1 MSLPISWMA
10 GFCAEHKL
18 NIKYLIVPSYQV
30 GRQIGEATAMADGAW
45 ANLHFVTLPS
55 LAQEVAAGELSKREL
70 KLLSQPN
77 ALFLVDRVFR
87 RLRDGKRLK
96 YFAKVEATTGILRAL
111 RQSLLA
117 IRMAGLESAD
127 LDPSFFIS
135 AGKGEEMALILRGYE
150 EELSQEKRLDL
161 PGLYRIAIK
170 EARKWRERKP
180 RHRDREYYLYLEDR
194 PLNYLEREFLTA
206 LAGDDLV
213 LVPQDPV
220 FGLERPRRFGAL
232 APDVVATPRA
242 STTPPAVGPSAA
254 PPPSSLRAPSASP
267 MPIAPL
273 AASVPP
279 LPPVQEPKSDA
290 ERLAWLFSPADAPP
304 PLRDDTVELF
314 SAIGPANKCRE
325 ILRRVV
331 SGKIPLDSVE
341 IIHPAGPTYL
351 SLLYTLSMKA
361 GLSLTFADGIPLSFT
376 TPGKVFNGL
385 VEWLEDDY
393 LVSDLCALIEAGA
406 IKLPPGNGEAA
417 LTPLKASRYLKS
429 AMIGWG
435 RERYVPKLEA
445 LIEDIEARAE
455 ADAGADDV
463 EGEGEKRGKKE
474 DRKERAAQQV
484 REVKSLIALVK
495 DFLELVPEENESG
508 TVDFGALCLGVGR
521 FIARFT
527 HLYGELDGEARS
539 LLEAK
544 LEEAAAFKTPPLCW
558 RAALEW
564 IKDVGNSLRVGAS
577 GPAPG
582 HIHVSSWAEG
592 GRSGR
597 PRTFVVGLDQGAFP
611 GAGIQD
617 PILLDEERERLNAF
631 LKTPALRTTHDSLR
645 ENLWAMAR
653 MLAGLRG
660 HVTLSFSAYD
670 IIEERQSFPSSVILQ
685 AARLVT
691 GNADLDYSALG
702 AVLPVARAFLPGEVG
717 QAVDETDW
725 WLGKLAPGGRLR
737 DGLEAVKSNFVLLS
751 RGIFAR
757 GRREKKLVTEF
768 EGRVR
773 IDPREVHPLH
783 NPDILM
789 SASRLELLARCPFA
803 YFLKYILEVEPP
815 AELELDQTRWLDALE
830 RGSLL
835 HEVYARFM
843 REVRK
848 RREKV
853 RETKHRPL
861 IHAIADEVIERYKEE
876 IPPPSESIF
885 EQERKELHETLDVF
899 LAAEEEWEGGGEP
912 LFFEVTFGRKGYG
925 EDSEIGMEEPARL
938 ELGGGRSIPLAGR
951 IDRIDRVG
959 AGRYRVIDYKTGSF
973 SYFEGLR
980 MFGNGRILQHA
991 LYAIAAE
998 QVLQKLSIDARPV
1011 VVESGYYFPT
1021 RRGEGNKILCEIDR
1035 RKFGEL
1041 VAKIISILEKGHF
1054 VVNPLGPGTDCE
1066 YCDYSLICG
1075 GTAARERAK
1084 KKKDDNSSIF
1094 DIFNRL
1100 KNYE

>member
-1 MSLPISWMA
+1 MSLPVSWIA

-18 NIKYLIVPSYQV
+18 DIKYLIVPSYQV
-30 GRQIGEATAMADGAW
+30 GRQIGEAMAMAGGAW
-45 ANLHFVTLPS
+45 ANLHSVTLPS
-55 LAQEVAAGELSKREL
+55 LAQEVSAGELSKREL
-70 KLLSQPN
+70 KLLSPPN

-96 YFAKVEATTGILRAL
+96 YFGRVEATTGILRAL
-111 RQSLLA
+111 RQSLVA

-135 AGKGEEMALILRGYE
+135 AAKGEEMALILQGYE
-150 EELSQEKRLDL
+150 EELSQEKWLDL

-170 EARKWRERKP
+170 EAKKWRERKP
-180 RHRDREYYLYLEDR
+180 RPRDREYYLYLEDR
-194 PLNYLEREFLTA
+194 SLNYLEREFLIA

-213 LVPQDPV
+213 VVPQDPV
-220 FGLERPRRFGAL
+220 FGLERPRRLQAL
-232 APDVVATPRA
+232 APPEA
-242 STTPPAVGPSAA
+242 
-254 PPPSSLRAPSASP
+254 L
-267 MPIAPL
+267 
-273 AASVPP
+273 

-304 PLRDDTVELF
+304 PLRDGTLELF
-314 SAIGPANKCRE
+314 SAIGPANECRE

-341 IIHPAGPTYL
+341 ILHPAGSTYP
-351 SLLYTLSMKA
+351 SLLYALSTKA
-361 GLSLTFADGIPLSFT
+361 GLNLTFAQGIPLSFT

-393 LVSDLCALIEAGA
+393 LVSDLCVLIEAGA
-406 IKLPPGNGEAA
+406 IKLPSANGQPG

-435 RERYVPKLEA
+435 KERYVPRLEA
-445 LIEDIEARAE
+445 LIEDIEVRAK
-455 ADAGADDV
+455 ADDF
-463 EGEGEKRGKKE
+463 EGEGEGRGKE
-474 DRKERAAQQV
+474 EERKEKAAQQV
-484 REVKSLIALVK
+484 REVKTLIALIK
-495 DFLELVPEENESG
+495 DFLELIPEENKSG
-508 TVDFGALCLGVGR
+508 TLDFGALCLGMGR

-527 HLYGELDGEARS
+527 QLYGELDGEARS

-544 LEEAAAFKTPPLCW
+544 LEEAAAFKTPPLRR

-564 IKDVGNSLRVGAS
+564 MKDVGNSLRVGAS

-597 PRTFVVGLDQGAFP
+597 SRTFVVGLDQGAFP
-611 GAGIQD
+611 GTGIQD

-631 LKTPALRTTHDSLR
+631 LEMPALRTTHDSLR

-685 AARLVT
+685 AARLIT
-691 GNADLDYSALG
+691 GRPELDYSALG
-702 AVLPVARAFLPGEVG
+702 EVLPAARAFLPGEVG
-717 QAVDETDW
+717 LAVDETDW
-725 WLGKLAPGGRLR
+725 WLEKLAPGGRLQ
-737 DGLEAVKSNFVLLS
+737 DGLEAVKSNFDLLS

-757 GRREKKLVTEF
+757 SRREKKLVTEF

-773 IDPREVHPLH
+773 IEPREVHPLH

-815 AELELDQTRWLDALE
+815 AELELDQTRWLGALE

-843 REVRK
+843 REVKK

-853 RETKHRPL
+853 REATHRPL

-876 IPPPSESIF
+876 IPPPAESIF

-899 LAAEEEWEGGGEP
+899 LAAEEEWEGGEEP
-912 LFFEVTFGRKGYG
+912 LLFEVYFGRKRISS
-925 EDSEIGMEEPARL
+925 ESSRFQEKSSPIRDSLDSEIGMEEPARV
-938 ELGGGRSIPLAGR
+938 ELGGGRSIPIAGR
-951 IDRIDRVG
+951 IDRIDRLG
-959 AGRYRVIDYKTGSF
+959 AGRYRVVDYKTGGF
-973 SYFEGLR
+973 SSFEGLR
-980 MFGNGRILQHA
+980 MFGNGRVLQHA

-998 QVLQKLSIDARPV
+998 QVLEKLGIDAQPE

-1021 RRGEGNKILCEIDR
+1021 RRGEGNKIFCEVDR

-1041 VAKIISILEKGHF
+1041 VARIISILEKGHF
-1054 VVNPLGPGTDCE
+1054 VVNPLGPPTDCD
-1066 YCDYSLICG
+1066 YCDYSIVCG

-1100 KNYE
+1100 KSYE